1 MVSSDVVPT
10 GRGQDL
16 TGLIASLQ
24 ERLRDLPEDY
34 TSWASLALA
43 YVEQARVTGDPA
55 YYDKADQAVAESRA
69 AQVQNNAAASAAA
82 AALSAARHDFS
93 GALTQAQAALEVDP
107 YDATALAV
115 KVDALTELGRYDDQ
129 LEALRVAD
137 RRQPGVPVAA
147 RYSYAYEL
155 RGRLA
160 RAAQILQTAADIGS
174 HADRAYLFTLHAD
187 LDRRAG
193 RLREAARHL
202 RLARREGPG
211 YLPALVSRAR
221 LAVASGRLDMA
232 VAHWQDVVA
241 QLPLPEYLVELG
253 ELHLHMDRQDLAE
266 QQFAVVESTMD
277 LLSRS
282 DVNTDLETAL
292 FQADHGDPARAL
304 SDARAEWARRRSI
317 HVADVLAW
325 AMHVNGRNHEALR
338 LSRQATR
345 LGTAE
350 ARLWLHRGTIE
361 ASLGLDAD
369 ARRHLRHGLAV
380 DPGASPW
387 QADRARAVLR
397 TLGEGQ

>member
-1 MVSSDVVPT
+1 
-10 GRGQDL
+10 
-16 TGLIASLQ
+16 
-24 ERLRDLPEDY
+24 
-34 TSWASLALA
+34 
-43 YVEQARVTGDPA
+43 
-55 YYDKADQAVAESRA
+55 
-69 AQVQNNAAASAAA
+69 
-82 AALSAARHDFS
+82 
-93 GALTQAQAALEVDP
+93 
-107 YDATALAV
+107 
-115 KVDALTELGRYDDQ
+115 
-129 LEALRVAD
+129 
-137 RRQPGVPVAA
+137 
-147 RYSYAYEL
+147 
-155 RGRLA
+155 
-160 RAAQILQTAADIGS
+160 
-174 HADRAYLFTLHAD
+174 
-187 LDRRAG
+187 
-193 RLREAARHL
+193 
-202 RLARREGPG
+202 
-211 YLPALVSRAR
+211 
-221 LAVASGRLDMA
+221 
-232 VAHWQDVVA
+232 
-241 QLPLPEYLVELG
+241 
-253 ELHLHMDRQDLAE
+253 MDRQDLAE
-266 QQFAVVESTMD
+266 QQFSVVESTMD

-361 ASLGLDAD
+361 ASLGLIAD